1 MSEMSDQ
8 NANDNAQRLQFMEIS
23 GETRSLMKEFW
34 QVVVPKLPEILT
46 GFYQHAAA
54 VPALAKMVDNQVP
67 RLKKAQAVHWERLF
81 SGRFDEAYFSGVKS
95 IGLLHNKIG
104 LEPRWYIGGYNFVL
118 SHLTDLATQTY
129 RWSPKKLSSV
139 IRAINCAVMIDM
151 DVAISTYQEA
161 LLAERAQRGL
171 KLDVLMKAF
180 EEKAHDQVNAVATAA
195 GQLQSTA
202 NVMSGIASK
211 TNEQTTAVAAAA
223 EEASINVQTVAAA
236 AEELSSSVTEIARQV
251 SQSSTI
257 ASTAVAEAD
266 RTNHLV
272 EALAESADKIGTIVQ
287 LISTIAGQTNL
298 LALNATIEAARAGD
312 AGKGF
317 AVVASE
323 VKSLANQTAKA
334 TEEIGQQIGQIQAAT
349 KEAVVAIQGIGKTI
363 GEINNTSAA
372 IAAGVEEQGSATKEI
387 ARNVQEA
394 ATGTREVTS
403 NITGVSQGASETGTA
418 ATQVLGAA
426 EGLSQQ
432 AALLSNEVKSFI
444 QNAKAI

>member
-1 MSEMSDQ
+1 MSDQ
-8 NANDNAQRLQFMEIS
+8 NASDNAQRLQFMEIS
-23 GETRSLMKEFW
+23 TETRALMKEFW

-118 SHLTDLATQTY
+118 SHLTDLAAHTY

-139 IRAINCAVMIDM
+139 LRAINCAVMIDM

-180 EEKAHDQVNAVATAA
+180 EDKTHDQVNAVATAA
-195 GQLQSTA
+195 SQLQSTA

-211 TNEQTTAVAAAA
+211 TNEQTAAVAAAA

-236 AEELSSSVTEIARQV
+236 AEELSSSVTEISRQV

-257 ASTAVAEAD
+257 ANTAVAEAE

-363 GEINNTSAA
+363 GEINNTSTA

-394 ATGTREVTS
+394 ATGTREVTT
-403 NITGVSQGASETGTA
+403 NISGVSQGASETGEA

-432 AALLSNEVKSFI
+432 AALLSNEVKAFI
-444 QNAKAI
+444 QNAKSI